1 MIRIQPSWLLEAVGG
16 KHSVDSIYF
25 PYLPRFSSV
34 NWFLRSGINLLI
46 NTPVDSQAMLF
57 RAWLKDSVAFTEKN
71 TRKFN
76 QVIKNPLDLEMNPF
90 KTFKDRYFSRQQIDY
105 LFYWREAAFEIDDES
120 QREIFW
126 GVVYQIISCWLANRA
141 AKIDNSSP
149 PDHMIKTI
157 LDCHKTFVTGRSGHA
172 TISLKTYEL
181 IDSMKSS
188 LMVYPVVF
196 SEEDSSETEVQQIFH
211 AWFHGHAD
219 LEKARKDLRIDQR
232 RFLYKIAGENDF
244 EMVKRACS
252 QSEICAFI
260 WSGSDLPPKLYE
272 QQVAEI
278 FRESFAQIYQKS
290 RLLLKAVD
298 RTSDCYDYLLLLHR

>member
-16 KHSVDSIYF
+16 KNSVDLVYF
-25 PYLPRFSSV
+25 PFLPRFASA
-34 NWFLRSGINLLI
+34 NWFLKSGINLQL

-57 RAWLKDSVAFTEKN
+57 RAWLKDSAVFSEKN

-90 KTFKDRYFSRQQIDY
+90 KTLKDRFFSRQQIDY
-105 LFYWREAAFEIDDES
+105 LFYWREAAFEIEEES

-126 GVVYQIISCWLANRA
+126 GIVYQIISCWLANRV
-141 AKIDNSSP
+141 AKIENSSQ
-149 PDHMIKTI
+149 PDRMMQTV
-157 LDCHKTFVTGRSGHA
+157 LDYHKKFVQNRSGQA
-172 TISLKTYEL
+172 AISCTAYES
-181 IDSMKSS
+181 IDAVKCS
-188 LMVYPVVF
+188 LMVYPLIF
-196 SEEDSSETEVQQIFH
+196 SEEDSGENEVQQVFH

-232 RFLYKIAGENDF
+232 KFLYKIAGEN
-244 EMVKRACS
+244 EIEGMKRGCS
-252 QSEICAFI
+252 QAEVCAFI

-272 QQVAEI
+272 QQVADEI
-278 FRESFAQIYQKS
+278 REKLAQIFPKS

-298 RTSDCYDYLLLLHR
+298 RTSDCYDYLLLLQR